1 MTVGELK
8 TCLEAFDDDWSVDVA
23 PDMEVT
29 AAIGKG
35 VIFADSGL
43 IVIERAKDE

>member
-8 TCLEAFDDDWSVDVA
+8 TCLEAFDDDWTVCTA
-23 PDMEVT
+23 PDIEVT

-35 VIFADSGL
+35 VIFVGEGIL
-43 IVIERAKDE
+43 VIERSDNE